1 MKVLLVNGSPHKN
14 GSTDRALQEVAKTLE
29 AGGVETEIFWIG
41 TAPIGG
47 CIGCG
52 GCGKKGECVF
62 GGPVVEFV
70 RKAKTADGFVFG
82 SPVHYAA
89 ASGNMTSF
97 LDRAFYSADADVF
110 RFKPA
115 AVVTAARRGG
125 TTAAYE
131 QLLKYPGISHMP
143 IVSSQYWNMVHGAN
157 AQDVEQDLEGL
168 QTMRA
173 LGRNMRGCFTASR
186 RAKPQASSI
195 RRSSR
200 SSAQISSAE
209 SKCIYTGRQIPPG
222 IFLRNFC
229 ENTVYLYIYTAKYT

>member
-97 LDRAFYSADADVF
+97 LDRAFIRRMRTCSASTGGGCDGGA
-110 RFKPA
+110 P
-115 AVVTAARRGG
+115 RRH
-125 TTAAYE
+125 TAAYE

-173 LGRNMRGCFTASR
+173 LGRNMAWLLHCIE

-195 RRSSR
+195 RQLEPFQR
-200 SSAQISSAE
+200 
-209 SKCIYTGRQIPPG
+209 T
-222 IFLRNFC
+222 NF
-229 ENTVYLYIYTAKYT
+229 IR

>member
-97 LDRAFYSADADVF
+97 LDRAF
-110 RFKPA
+110 
-115 AVVTAARRGG
+115 
-125 TTAAYE
+125 
-131 QLLKYPGISHMP
+131 
-143 IVSSQYWNMVHGAN
+143 
-157 AQDVEQDLEGL
+157 
-168 QTMRA
+168 
-173 LGRNMRGCFTASR
+173 
-186 RAKPQASSI
+186 
-195 RRSSR
+195 
-200 SSAQISSAE
+200 
-209 SKCIYTGRQIPPG
+209 
-222 IFLRNFC
+222 
-229 ENTVYLYIYTAKYT
+229 